1 MSRRPV
7 IAGNWK
13 LNKTP
18 YQARRFLLT
27 LRNRIAGIDTP
38 PEVLICPPSAV
49 LETAVDATREC
60 GIAIGAQNVYWE
72 SAGAF
77 TGEISTEMLESL
89 GVSHVLIGHSERR
102 ALFGE
107 SDEDVN
113 RKLLKVLSGTLTPIV
128 CVGEALAEREAG
140 KTEHIVVEQVKS
152 ALKGVA
158 PDHAGRIVLAYE
170 PVWAIGTGLSATPD
184 QANVVH
190 GLIRRSVGAIFGNV
204 VADGLRVLYGGSV
217 NPDNTA
223 GLMAES
229 DVDGV
234 LVGGASLDA
243 GAFAGIIG
251 AAVQAQ
257 Q

>member
-1 MSRRPV
+1 MSRRPI

-13 LNKTP
+13 LNKTHSE
-18 YQARRFLLT
+18 ARQFLLK
-27 LRNRIAGIDTP
+27 LRNGIAGIDNP
-38 PEVLICPPSAV
+38 PEVLICPPSVV
-49 LETAVDATREC
+49 LETAVDATREG

-113 RKLLKVLSGTLTPIV
+113 RKLLKVLSGTLTPVV
-128 CVGEALAEREAG
+128 CVGEVLTEREAG
-140 KTEHIVVEQVKS
+140 KTEHVVVEQVKN
-152 ALKGVA
+152 ALLGVA
-158 PDHAGRIVLAYE
+158 HEHARRIVLAYE

-184 QANVVH
+184 QANTVH
-190 GLIRRSVGAIFGNV
+190 GLIRRSVGAIFGDA
-204 VADGLRVLYGGSV
+204 VADELRVLYGGSV

-243 GAFAGIIG
+243 GAFAGIIR
-251 AAVQAQ
+251 AAV
-257 Q
+257 